1 MASDGAGPE
10 PSCESAAGCGCC
22 RVRALWADG
31 ETRREKTSAAFFLAS
46 LSTAP
51 PPSVNAKATA
61 SPASDRRITAIW
73 LSRLQPVAHGDRP
86 HGVISCGQPYNCVLG
101 RDLSSAR
108 VTENGCCRAGF

>member
-1 MASDGAGPE
+1 MASGGAGPG
-10 PSCESAAGCGCC
+10 PSCESAAGGCC

-46 LSTAP
+46 ISTAP

-73 LSRLQPVAHGDRP
+73 LSRLPAG
-86 HGVISCGQPYNCVLG
+86 G
-101 RDLSSAR
+101 AR
-108 VTENGCCRAGF
+108 